1 MDEWV
6 RRIET
11 RLAKLETRKAVDEVH
26 QLNVQTRLGNIED
39 VLKWLVRL
47 IIGTM
52 TMAVLAY
59 ALKDGFRI

>member
-1 MDEWV
+1 MDEWA
-6 RRIET
+6 RGIET
-11 RLAKLETRKAVDEVH
+11 RLAALETRKAVDEVH

-59 ALKDGFRI
+59 ALKDGLSI